1 MGAYQAA
8 ADHGLRIPRDLSVIG
23 FDEHEL
29 IAASLRPTL
38 TTIALPLKNMGAWA
52 VQALLAPA
60 GQARHR
66 SLPCQLIRGESVS
79 PPFIRSTN

>member
-8 ADHGLRIPRDLSVIG
+8 AEHGLQIPRDLSIIG

-38 TTIALPLKNMGAWA
+38 TTVALPLKDMGAWA
-52 VQALLAPA
+52 VQVLLAPSP
-60 GQARHR
+60 QARPC
-66 SLPCQLIRGESVS
+66 SLPCHLIRGESVS
-79 PPFIRSTN
+79 APSTWSTN